1 MGGDRGC
8 DSTVAKADRTQR
20 SPYARCTPI
29 TSLAAAEK
37 GAAEGMLDGGVLKFI
52 RRFLE
57 PLPSVFS
64 LAAHVHLSPRGSED
78 VLLNYVIVFKDVY

>member
-8 DSTVAKADRTQR
+8 DSTVAKADRTER
-20 SPYARCTPI
+20 SPYAQRTPI
-29 TSLAAAEK
+29 TPPLAAAEK

-57 PLPSVFS
+57 PFPSMFS
-64 LAAHVHLSPRGSED
+64 LAAHVHLSP
-78 VLLNYVIVFKDVY
+78 

>member
-29 TSLAAAEK
+29 TPLATAEK

-52 RRFLE
+52 RCFLE
-57 PLPSVFS
+57 PSPSVFS
-64 LAAHVHLSPRGSED
+64 LVAHLHLSPRDSGD
-78 VLLNYVIVFKDVY
+78 FLLNYVVVLKR